1 MRSKQEVHLDRWVRE
16 SKEEYLRRNR
26 NWTVLMF
33 CVFFFVGAFSPLGAG
48 IKKRTNEMNDKNDIN
63 IIEEITSS
71 QYPDDRDQT

>member
-33 CVFFFVGAFSPLGAG
+33 CVFFLWALFLRWVLG
-48 IKKRTNEMNDKNDIN
+48 
-63 IIEEITSS
+63 
-71 QYPDDRDQT
+71 